1 MVIGLTAGSVWSN
14 DVASRRS
21 TRRFANCGMNCSIG
35 SSSWKQPSSKR
46 RSAAQDVISFVFEKT
61 RNMWSTR
68 NGICASMSAHP
79 MHVTSIKSLLTSTAE
94 ENPERIAINVPLH
107 GSVRGP
113 KVVAGGCDFHVF
125 DDWPRALIASKAV
138 EVLTQ
143 DFESLPRDGG
153 KTSRHLSPPHHRR
166 LEPGNR
172 EIHQRGHDGEDG
184 DSGHHDVHLENL
196 RAVLDEIAEPQIGR
210 LKLADDDTYQRQP
223 RIDLERGHQGRH
235 AAGQHDL
242 SQNLSL
248 GGAERL
254 RQLDLVGID
263 ALETRVDHQ
272 DGDEHGNCKRH
283 AVDRQAGA
291 EP

>member
-1 MVIGLTAGSVWSN
+1 MVAKVAGIYRRRITAASSREIARYISEDTMARMVI
-14 DVASRRS
+14 
-21 TRRFANCGMNCSIG
+21 
-35 SSSWKQPSSKR
+35 P
-46 RSAAQDVISFVFEKT
+46 VITIFILK
-61 RNMWSTR
+61 
-68 NGICASMSAHP
+68 IC
-79 MHVTSIKSLLTSTAE
+79 I
-94 ENPERIAINVPLH
+94 
-107 GSVRGP
+107 
-113 KVVAGGCDFHVF
+113 
-125 DDWPRALIASKAV
+125 
-138 EVLTQ
+138 
-143 DFESLPRDGG
+143 
-153 KTSRHLSPPHHRR
+153 
-166 LEPGNR
+166 
-172 EIHQRGHDGEDG
+172 
-184 DSGHHDVHLENL
+184 HLENL

-283 AVDRQAGA
+283 AVDRQGGA
-291 EP
+291 EPDVEDR

>member
-14 DVASRRS
+14 DVASGRS
-21 TRRFANCGMNCSIG
+21 TRRFASCGMNCSIG

-94 ENPERIAINVPLH
+94 ENPERRLPSTYRCMAAC
-107 GSVRGP
+107 
-113 KVVAGGCDFHVF
+113 AGRH
-125 DDWPRALIASKAV
+125 DWPRALIASRAV

-143 DFESLPRDGG
+143 AFESLPREGG
-153 KTSRHLSPPHHRR
+153 KPSRHLSPPHHRR

-196 RAVLDEIAEPQIGR
+196 RAVLDEIAEPQIG
-210 LKLADDDTYQRQP
+210 
-223 RIDLERGHQGRH
+223 
-235 AAGQHDL
+235 
-242 SQNLSL
+242 
-248 GGAERL
+248 
-254 RQLDLVGID
+254 
-263 ALETRVDHQ
+263 
-272 DGDEHGNCKRH
+272 
-283 AVDRQAGA
+283 
-291 EP
+291 